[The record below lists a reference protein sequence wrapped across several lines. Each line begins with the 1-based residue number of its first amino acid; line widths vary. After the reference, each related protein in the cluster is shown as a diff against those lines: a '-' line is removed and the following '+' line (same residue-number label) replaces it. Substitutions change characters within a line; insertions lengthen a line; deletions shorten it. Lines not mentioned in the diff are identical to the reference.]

1 MKLVFG
7 DAKLLRSVLAAVS
20 MVVDVVTMKVDPEGL
35 NIRALDLAEVSMVD
49 LSLLKTSFEIFEAPK
64 EERIAFRISDVL
76 KLLRS
81 NVSNEKV
88 RIEPLENQLRFQV
101 TGSFTRSFGV
111 PIFEGESKDLPLPK
125 VNLKNSF
132 SVPIAIMDHLV
143 QNGKHISDSVKL
155 ETQENKVILT
165 VRGETSSFTVELLP
179 EDGTLEGHVLV
190 AGSTVSYDLTRLSKI
205 VSALNFSEKIR
216 VAYDTDM
223 PLRISSN
230 IDSRGEII
238 YFLAPKIER

>member
-1 MKLVFG
+1 MKLVFD
-7 DAKLLRSVLAAVS
+7 DAKLLRDILEAVS
-20 MVVDVVTMKVDPEGL
+20 MVVDEVTMKINPEGL

-49 LSLLKTSFEIFEAPK
+49 LSLQRASFEIFEVSN

-81 NVSNEKV
+81 NVSNERV
-88 RIEPLENQLRFQV
+88 RIEPIENQLRFQV

-111 PIFEGESKDLPLPK
+111 PIFGGESKDLPLPK

-132 SVPIAIMDHLV
+132 TVPIAIMEHLV

-155 ETQENKVILT
+155 ETQENKVILS
-165 VRGETSSFTVELLP
+165 VKGEVSSFTVELLP
-179 EDGTLEGHVLV
+179 EDGTLENHVLV

-205 VSALNFSEKIR
+205 ISALDFAEKIR
-216 VAYDTDM
+216 VAYDADM

-230 IDSRGEII
+230 IDSRGEIV